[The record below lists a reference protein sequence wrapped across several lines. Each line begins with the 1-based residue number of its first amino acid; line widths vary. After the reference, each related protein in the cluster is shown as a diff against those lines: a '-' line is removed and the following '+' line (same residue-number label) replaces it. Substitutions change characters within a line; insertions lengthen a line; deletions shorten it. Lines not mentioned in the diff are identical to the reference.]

1 MNNICL
7 VCGYD
12 QLEEP
17 QYVEEVPS
25 YEICSCCGFEAGFDD
40 DAASYPQTIP
50 EYRAS
55 WLKHDAPWFML
66 KEKPANWD
74 LKEQLK
80 NINFEL

>member
-17 QYVEEVPS
+17 QYVEGVPS
-25 YEICSCCGFEAGFDD
+25 YEICPCCGFQAGFDD

-50 EYRAS
+50 EYRAG
-55 WLKHDAPWFML
+55 WLKHDAPWFSSRG
-66 KEKPANWD
+66 KPVNWN
-74 LKEQLK
+74 LQEQLK